1 MSPAPEPLA
10 GWQRRFVTDAVR
22 ARELGEEY
30 RRAGFEVRI
39 AAAIPEDFADSCVSC
54 ALVQSGLFRIVYTRR
69 PPGGVS

>member
-1 MSPAPEPLA
+1 MPPAPEPVA
-10 GWQRRFVTDAVR
+10 GWQRRFVTDTER

-39 AAAIPEDFADSCVSC
+39 AAAIPEDFADSCATC

-69 PPGGVS
+69 KGETP